1 MQLRHLLKG
10 VEVINDPQNLDDRVS
25 AVCYSANKCVADS
38 LFVAI
43 KGLQHDGHDFIQE
56 AITKGAR
63 FIVCENDVNLSPAVT
78 EIKVK
83 NSRDSLGI
91 LAKNY
96 FGSPADGLVLVG
108 VIGTSG
114 KTTITYLLESIFK
127 EAGFKC
133 GVLGTINYHYKDK
146 TFPAPNTTP
155 ESYEMHKILRE
166 MSDEGITHVIAEVSS
181 HAIDL
186 RRVDSC
192 DFDIGIFTN
201 LTPEHLDY
209 HVTMEN
215 YFQAKKRFFSE
226 VLPQSKKNIINKMI
240 INGDEEWGQ
249 RILKEVFLPS
259 INYGTDS
266 KNDVRAINYDLSLA
280 GIKSQIDLAG
290 EEITIQ
296 SELIGKFNL
305 QNILAAMAG
314 AKALGISS
322 GEIKFGIEKLKR
334 IPGRL
339 EKIESS
345 LGISVFVDYAHKADA
360 LQQVLETL
368 VQFRKKRLITV
379 FGCGGNRDRGK
390 RPLMGNTATSYSD
403 LTIVTSDNPRKEDP
417 LAIINEI
424 EAGID
429 KQKVKKMIAHSSL
442 NGDAVHAY
450 MIVPERR
457 DAIATAIHLAQ
468 KDDIILIAGKGHENY
483 QIVGTKK
490 HSFDDRIIAEEALN
504 LRGND

>member
-1 MQLRHLLKG
+1 
-10 VEVINDPQNLDDRVS
+10 
-25 AVCYSANKCVADS
+25 
-38 LFVAI
+38 
-43 KGLQHDGHDFIQE
+43 
-56 AITKGAR
+56 
-63 FIVCENDVNLSPAVT
+63 
-78 EIKVK
+78 
-83 NSRDSLGI
+83 
-91 LAKNY
+91 
-96 FGSPADGLVLVG
+96 
-108 VIGTSG
+108 
-114 KTTITYLLESIFK
+114 
-127 EAGFKC
+127 
-133 GVLGTINYHYKDK
+133 
-146 TFPAPNTTP
+146 
-155 ESYEMHKILRE
+155 MHKILRE

-192 DFDIGIFTN
+192 DFDLGIFTN

-226 VLPQSKKNIINKMI
+226 VLPQSKKTVSHKMI

-249 RILKEVFLPS
+249 RILKEVSLTS

-266 KNDVRAINYDLSLA
+266 KNDVRAINYDLSLK
-280 GIKSQIDLAG
+280 GIKAHIDLSG

-314 AKALGISS
+314 AKALGITSE
-322 GEIKFGIEKLKR
+322 EIKRGIEKLNR

-360 LQQVLETL
+360 LQQVLENL
-368 VQFRKKRLITV
+368 VQFRKTRLITV

-417 LAIINEI
+417 IAIINEI

-429 KQKVKKMIAHSSL
+429 KQKVKKMIAHSLL

-457 DAIATAIHLAQ
+457 DAIATAIHLAR

-490 HSFDDRIIAEEALN
+490 YSLDDRIIAAEALN
-504 LRGND
+504 LRGNE